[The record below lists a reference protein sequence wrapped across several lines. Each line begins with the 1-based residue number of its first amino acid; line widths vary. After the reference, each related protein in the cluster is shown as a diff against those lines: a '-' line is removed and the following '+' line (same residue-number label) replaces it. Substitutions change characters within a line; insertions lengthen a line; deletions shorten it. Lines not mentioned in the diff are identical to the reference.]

1 MMPLIAT
8 GILVSYLYSAAVTFG
23 LRGEPFYDAAAMLT
37 AFSLLGHWLEM
48 RSRFAT
54 GRAVEA
60 LLELAPPTARRVRD
74 GQEEEVPLEAVAV
87 GDVLAVRPGDTIP
100 VDGVVIEGTSYVDE
114 SMLTGEPVPVAKGP
128 GDEVV
133 GGTRNQQGAFRS
145 RATKVGA
152 DTALARIV
160 AMVREAQ
167 SSKAPAQRLADLAG
181 KYLVIVALAS
191 GALTFVAWL
200 VFGHQGVTFALSAA
214 VAAIVIACPD
224 ALALA
229 TPTAITVGVGL
240 AARAG
245 VLFRNAMVLE
255 AAAKVDTVV
264 FDKTGTLTEG
274 RPSVTDV
281 IPVAGVEEAEI
292 LRLAAAADVQSEH
305 PLATAV
311 VATARKGALV
321 VDPASHFEAVP
332 GHGVKAT
339 VGGRTVL
346 VGNGK
351 LLERNGATPGLERE
365 AEGLRAEAK
374 TALYVAADGR
384 TIGLI
389 AVADRI
395 RPTAKSAVSALH
407 DLGIRVLLLTGDSR
421 ATAETVARTLGIDD
435 VRAEVLPG
443 DKAAEVRRLEE
454 QGRRVAMVGDGVND
468 APALAAATVGLAI
481 GAGTD
486 VAIETA
492 GIILVK
498 DDPADVPVAL
508 VLARR
513 VQRRIKQNLFW
524 AAIYNLIAIPLAA
537 AALYPSL
544 GMPLE
549 RAWAAL
555 AMPAST
561 MARVRHR
568 GRRER
573 RTRHVDVTPHTA
585 WVADLNAALEPTQEA
600 ILKTPV
606 IEDAAENRLVTAKI
620 QNFLVAFYPII
631 RDFPQWLQVLLDRSP
646 EDGREF
652 FEDNIR
658 VERRHGAMWR
668 TMGDGFEVPRERFAR
683 PEPAVPQVCAFHD
696 YLTNMCV
703 AAPFGAAVSATNYAV
718 EGIAQK
724 ISEKALR
731 GLSRNEKIGRKGRWW
746 LEEHAKYD
754 DEHPIQALEIV
765 KRCVRRGESPA

>member
-1 MMPLIAT
+1 MNKGHAGHGAHMVQDMLRRFIGSVILTVPIILYSPLGTSLFGRELAPPFGLSPGLLSFVLTSIVVWWGGWPFVSSAARSLRQGELTMMTLIAT

-48 RSRFAT
+48 RSRFAA

-60 LLELAPPTARRVRD
+60 LLKLAPPTARRVRN
-74 GQEEEVPLEAVAV
+74 GQEEEVPLEAITV
-87 GDVLAVRPGDTIP
+87 GDILAVRPGDTIP
-100 VDGVVIEGTSYVDE
+100 VDGVVIEGSSYVDE
-114 SMLTGEPVPVAKGP
+114 SMLTGEPVPVPKAP

-133 GGTRNQQGAFRS
+133 GGTRNQQGAFRF

-281 IPVAGVEEAEI
+281 IPAAGVEEAEI
-292 LRLAAAADVQSEH
+292 LRLAAAADAQSEH
-305 PLATAV
+305 PLGTAV
-311 VATARKGALV
+311 VAAAKKRALV
-321 VDPASHFEAVP
+321 VDPPFHFEAIP
-332 GHGVKAT
+332 GHGVKAA

-346 VGNGK
+346 VGNRK
-351 LLERNGATPGLERE
+351 LLERNGVTPGLERE
-365 AEGLRAEAK
+365 AEMVRAEAK

-384 TIGLI
+384 VLGLI

-395 RPTAKSAVSALH
+395 RPTSKSAVAALH
-407 DLGIRVLLLTGDSR
+407 DLGIRVLLLTGDSQ

-435 VRAEVLPG
+435 LRAEVLPS
-443 DKAAEVRRLEE
+443 DKAAEVKRLEE
-454 QGRRVAMVGDGVND
+454 RGRRVAMVGDGVND
-468 APALAAATVGLAI
+468 APALAAATVGIAI

-492 GIILVK
+492 GVILMK

-513 VQRRIKQNLFW
+513 VHRKIKENLFW

-537 AALYPSL
+537 GVLYPWL
-544 GMPLE
+544 GILLKP
-549 RAWAAL
+549 AWAAL
-555 AMPAST
+555 AMSAST
-561 MARVRHR
+561 VTVTVNALLLRPA
-568 GRRER
+568 
-573 RTRHVDVTPHTA
+573 RHVR
-585 WVADLNAALEPTQEA
+585 AAGP
-600 ILKTPV
+600 
-606 IEDAAENRLVTAKI
+606 
-620 QNFLVAFYPII
+620 
-631 RDFPQWLQVLLDRSP
+631 
-646 EDGREF
+646 
-652 FEDNIR
+652 
-658 VERRHGAMWR
+658 
-668 TMGDGFEVPRERFAR
+668 
-683 PEPAVPQVCAFHD
+683 
-696 YLTNMCV
+696 
-703 AAPFGAAVSATNYAV
+703 
-718 EGIAQK
+718 
-724 ISEKALR
+724 
-731 GLSRNEKIGRKGRWW
+731 
-746 LEEHAKYD
+746 
-754 DEHPIQALEIV
+754 
-765 KRCVRRGESPA
+765 

>member
-1 MMPLIAT
+1 MTRRMEPHHRHAPDAHAGHGAHMVRDMLRRFVGSAIVTVPIILYSPLGTSLFGRELAPPLGLSPGLLSFVLTSIVVWSGGWPFVSSAARSLRQGELTMMTLIAT

-37 AFSLLGHWLEM
+37 AFSLLGHWLER
-48 RSRFAT
+48 RSRFAA

-60 LLELAPPTARRVRD
+60 LLELAPPTARRVRN
-74 GQEEEVPLEAVAV
+74 GQEEEVPLEAITV
-87 GDVLAVRPGDTIP
+87 GDILAVRPGDTIP
-100 VDGVVIEGTSYVDE
+100 VDGVVIEGSSYVDE

-133 GGTRNQQGAFRS
+133 GGTRNQQGAIRF

-167 SSKAPAQRLADLAG
+167 SSKAPAQRLADIAG

-229 TPTAITVGVGL
+229 TPTAITVGVGR

-245 VLFRNAMVLE
+245 VLFRNATVLE

-281 IPVAGVEEAEI
+281 IPAVGVDEAEI
-292 LRLAAAADVQSEH
+292 LRLAAAADAQSEH

-311 VATARKGALV
+311 VAAAKQRALV
-321 VDPASHFEAVP
+321 VDPPFHFEAIP
-332 GHGVKAT
+332 GHGVKAA
-339 VGGRTVL
+339 VGGRNVL

-351 LLERNGATPGLERE
+351 LLERNGVTPGLERE

-384 TIGLI
+384 VLGLI

-395 RPTAKSAVSALH
+395 RPTAKGAVAALH

-421 ATAETVARTLGIDD
+421 VTAEAVARTLGIDD

-443 DKAAEVRRLEE
+443 DKAAEVQRLED
-454 QGRRVAMVGDGVND
+454 QGRRVAMVGDGIND
-468 APALAAATVGLAI
+468 APALAAATVGVAI

-492 GIILVK
+492 GIILMK

-513 VQRRIKQNLFW
+513 VHRKIKQNLFW

-537 AALYPSL
+537 GVLYPSL
-544 GMPLE
+544 GILLKP
-549 RAWAAL
+549 AWAAL
-555 AMPAST
+555 AMSVST
-561 MARVRHR
+561 VTVTVNALLLPRV
-568 GRRER
+568 E
-573 RTRHVDVTPHTA
+573 T
-585 WVADLNAALEPTQEA
+585 L
-600 ILKTPV
+600 
-606 IEDAAENRLVTAKI
+606 
-620 QNFLVAFYPII
+620 
-631 RDFPQWLQVLLDRSP
+631 RSP
-646 EDGREF
+646 
-652 FEDNIR
+652 
-658 VERRHGAMWR
+658 
-668 TMGDGFEVPRERFAR
+668 
-683 PEPAVPQVCAFHD
+683 
-696 YLTNMCV
+696 
-703 AAPFGAAVSATNYAV
+703 
-718 EGIAQK
+718 
-724 ISEKALR
+724 
-731 GLSRNEKIGRKGRWW
+731 
-746 LEEHAKYD
+746 
-754 DEHPIQALEIV
+754 
-765 KRCVRRGESPA
+765 

>member
-1 MMPLIAT
+1 MEHHHHHPQSQASAVVAPAEQRHAPDAHAGHGAHMVQDMLRRFIGSAILTLPIVLYSPLGTSLFGRELAPPFGVSHGLLGFVLTSIVVWWGGWPFVSSAARSLRKRELTMMTLIAT
-8 GILVSYLYSAAVTFG
+8 GILVSYVYSAAVTFG
-23 LRGEPFYDAAAMLT
+23 LPGEQFYDAAAMLT

-48 RSRFAT
+48 RSRVAT

-60 LLELAPPTARRVRD
+60 LLKLVPPTARRVRD
-74 GQEEEVPLEAVAV
+74 GQEEDVPLEAIAV

-100 VDGVVIEGTSYVDE
+100 VDGVVIEGSSYADE

-133 GGTRNQQGAFRS
+133 GGTRNQLGGFRF

-167 SSKAPAQRLADLAG
+167 SSKAPAQRLADVAG

-191 GALTFVAWL
+191 GVVTLIAWL
-200 VFGHQGVTFALSAA
+200 ALGHQGVAFALSAA

-229 TPTAITVGVGL
+229 TPTAITVGVGR

-245 VLFRNAMVLE
+245 VLFRNATVLE

-264 FDKTGTLTEG
+264 FDKTGTLTQG

-281 IPVAGVEEAEI
+281 IPAAGVEEAEI
-292 LRLAAAADVQSEH
+292 LGLAAAADAQSEH

-311 VATARKGALV
+311 VEAAKQRALV
-321 VDPASHFEAVP
+321 VGASSHFEAVP
-332 GHGVKAT
+332 GHGVEAT

-346 VGNGK
+346 VGNRK
-351 LLERNGATPGLERE
+351 LLERNGVTPGLDRE
-365 AEGLRAEAK
+365 AERLRGEAK

-384 TIGLI
+384 MLGLI

-395 RPTAKSAVSALH
+395 RPAADVAVRALH

-421 ATAETVARTLGIDD
+421 VTAEAVARTLGIDD
-435 VRAEVLPG
+435 LRAEVLPG
-443 DKAAEVRRLEE
+443 GKATEVRRLEE

-468 APALAAATVGLAI
+468 APALAAATVGIAI

-492 GIILVK
+492 GIILMK
-498 DDPADVPVAL
+498 DDPADVPAAL

-513 VQRRIKQNLFW
+513 VHRKIKQNLFW

-537 AALYPSL
+537 GVFYPSL
-544 GMPLE
+544 GILLKP
-549 RAWAAL
+549 AWAAL
-555 AMPAST
+555 AMSAST
-561 MARVRHR
+561 
-568 GRRER
+568 
-573 RTRHVDVTPHTA
+573 VTVT
-585 WVADLNAALEPTQEA
+585 VNALLLPR
-600 ILKTPV
+600 
-606 IEDAAENRLVTAKI
+606 IEK
-620 QNFLVAFYPII
+620 P
-631 RDFPQWLQVLLDRSP
+631 RS
-646 EDGREF
+646 
-652 FEDNIR
+652 
-658 VERRHGAMWR
+658 M
-668 TMGDGFEVPRERFAR
+668 
-683 PEPAVPQVCAFHD
+683 
-696 YLTNMCV
+696 
-703 AAPFGAAVSATNYAV
+703 
-718 EGIAQK
+718 
-724 ISEKALR
+724 
-731 GLSRNEKIGRKGRWW
+731 
-746 LEEHAKYD
+746 
-754 DEHPIQALEIV
+754 
-765 KRCVRRGESPA
+765 

>member
-1 MMPLIAT
+1 MNHHAPDAHAGHGAHMVQDMLRRFIGSAILTVPIIIYSPLGTSLFGRELAPPFGLSPGLLGFVLTSIVVWWGGWPFVSSAARSLRQGELTMMTLIAT
-8 GILVSYLYSAAVTFG
+8 GILVSYVYSAAVTFG
-23 LRGEPFYDAAAMLT
+23 FPGEPFYDAAAMLT

-48 RSRFAT
+48 RSRFAA

-60 LLELAPPTARRVRD
+60 LLKLAPPTARRVRN
-74 GQEEEVPLEAVAV
+74 GQEEEVPLEAITV
-87 GDVLAVRPGDTIP
+87 GDILGVRPGDTIP
-100 VDGVVIEGTSYVDE
+100 VDGVVIEGSSYVDE

-128 GDEVV
+128 GAEVV
-133 GGTRNQQGAFRS
+133 GGTRNQQGAFRF

-167 SSKAPAQRLADLAG
+167 SSKAPAQRLADVAG

-191 GALTFVAWL
+191 GVVTFLAWL
-200 VFGHQGVTFALSAA
+200 AFGHQGVAFALSAA

-229 TPTAITVGVGL
+229 TPTAITVGVGR

-245 VLFRNAMVLE
+245 VLFRNATVLE

-281 IPVAGVEEAEI
+281 IPAVGVDEAEI
-292 LRLAAAADVQSEH
+292 LRLAASADAQSEH

-311 VATARKGALV
+311 VAAAKKRALV
-321 VDPASHFEAVP
+321 IDPPSHFEAIP
-332 GHGVKAT
+332 GQGVKAA
-339 VGGRTVL
+339 VAGRNVL

-351 LLERNGATPGLERE
+351 LLDRNGVTPGLERE
-365 AEGLRAEAK
+365 AEKLRAEAK

-384 TIGLI
+384 VLGLI

-395 RPTAKSAVSALH
+395 RPTAKSAVTALH
-407 DLGIRVLLLTGDSR
+407 DLGIRVLLLTGDTQ

-435 VRAEVLPG
+435 LRAEVLPG
-443 DKAAEVRRLEE
+443 DKAKAVKRLEE

-468 APALAAATVGLAI
+468 APALAAATVGIAI

-492 GIILVK
+492 GIILMK

-513 VQRRIKQNLFW
+513 VHRKIKQNLFW

-537 AALYPSL
+537 GVLYPSL
-544 GMPLE
+544 GILLKP
-549 RAWAAL
+549 AWAAL
-555 AMPAST
+555 AMSAST
-561 MARVRHR
+561 MTVTVNALLLRPPGQAQAG
-568 GRRER
+568 GR
-573 RTRHVDVTPHTA
+573 
-585 WVADLNAALEPTQEA
+585 
-600 ILKTPV
+600 
-606 IEDAAENRLVTAKI
+606 
-620 QNFLVAFYPII
+620 
-631 RDFPQWLQVLLDRSP
+631 
-646 EDGREF
+646 
-652 FEDNIR
+652 
-658 VERRHGAMWR
+658 
-668 TMGDGFEVPRERFAR
+668 
-683 PEPAVPQVCAFHD
+683 
-696 YLTNMCV
+696 
-703 AAPFGAAVSATNYAV
+703 
-718 EGIAQK
+718 
-724 ISEKALR
+724 
-731 GLSRNEKIGRKGRWW
+731 
-746 LEEHAKYD
+746 
-754 DEHPIQALEIV
+754 
-765 KRCVRRGESPA
+765 